1 VAALAE
7 LAPDPEVV
15 ALALAVGLEPPAPA
29 RLGLP
34 PGSAPLEPVR
44 SAIRAYRTRGGSD
57 ASLLAAIDRHGDALE
72 VEISRVAIAR
82 FEEFGRDVARLEAL
96 HRRIADLT
104 AQAAWLRAF
113 PSGTDRRAVPLTV
126 VIDGRRVPVPVVLE
140 ALATV
145 QLDPRLGRQG
155 ERPPRR
161 RPGRRGAAASMAVLA
176 DAGMASHDVALAVGI
191 SKSAAY
197 AMLNGHQPP
206 APELLPGLTGL
217 LGEERAWLVIQGI
230 PKHARARA
238 PASRAVKALHATGAR
253 TEDLAALVQVQP
265 NTVCRWLNGT
275 AGAPP
280 PRLAAALEQL
290 LGDVD
295 EAARIVA
302 LIPIRTRVRAPASP
316 ALVALRE
323 TGVTDTQLAELVP
336 TNRSTVGRWLAGK
349 RGHRPEFATALE
361 QLVDAAAAAR
371 IMSLIPEHTFV

>member
-7 LAPDPEVV
+7 LAPDPDVV

-72 VEISRVAIAR
+72 AEIARVASER
-82 FEEFGRDVARLEAL
+82 FDEFTRDVDRLEAL

-113 PSGTDRRAVPLTV
+113 PTGPDRRAVPLT
-126 VIDGRRVPVPVVLE
+126 IELDGRRVAVPVVLA
-140 ALATV
+140 ALRAV
-145 QLDPRLGRQG
+145 QLDPRLTCQG

-206 APELLPGLTGL
+206 TPELLPGLTGL
-217 LGEERAWLVIQGI
+217 LGEERAWLVIEGI

-238 PASRAVKALHATGAR
+238 PAGRAIKALHAAGVT
-253 TEDLAALVQVQP
+253 TEDVAALIPVQP
-265 NTVCRWLNGT
+265 NSVRRWLNGS
-275 AGAPP
+275 GHPSPKLAP
-280 PRLAAALEQL
+280 ALEQL

-295 EAARIVA
+295 AAARIMA
-302 LIPIRTRVRAPASP
+302 LIPSRPRARAPASP

-323 TGVTDTQLAELVP
+323 AGVTDTQLAELIP

-361 QLVDAAAAAR
+361 QLVDVDTAAR
-371 IMSLIPEHTFV
+371 IMSLIPH